1 MDDAGAL
8 SGDDGLAHPVQ
19 SRRVFLELRQQ
30 GGREIVSCLVR
41 KDRIAEI
48 DEGAGV
54 GDSFPCS
61 MKYDSPPI
69 PSRSVWLVMAISI
82 RSMLVG

>member
-19 SRRVFLELRQQ
+19 SRRVFLELRHQ

-48 DEGAGV
+48 DEGAGLR
-54 GDSFPCS
+54 DSFPCFT
-61 MKYDSPPI
+61 I
-69 PSRSVWLVMAISI
+69 E
-82 RSMLVG
+82 MLDEVRFTSHPF

>member
-41 KDRIAEI
+41 KDRLAEI
-48 DEGAGV
+48 DEGAGLW
-54 GDSFPCS
+54 DSFPCFTIK
-61 MKYDSPPI
+61 MLDE
-69 PSRSVWLVMAISI
+69 I
-82 RSMLVG
+82 RFASHPF